1 MVRRVQVIG
10 CPYHQNGT
18 GQNRPESGKV
28 ERPPKPIPPARA
40 AIRNLKPGDWIE
52 IYPGHWNK
60 EALVLVIEVQ
70 DALYLCDM
78 RVKVREG
85 EYEDDG
91 NSEVMHLWLGL
102 TYRGVCVSLS
112 VSRSVRRVVRDRG

>member
-1 MVRRVQVIG
+1 MGGEHHGAEGPWRRVHVIG
-10 CPYHQNGT
+10 CPYRQNGT
-18 GQNRPESGKV
+18 GQNRSVSGKV

-60 EALVLVIEVQ
+60 EALVQVIEVQ
-70 DALYLCDM
+70 DALHLCDM

-85 EYEDDG
+85 EVVDDG
-91 NSEVMHLWLGL
+91 NSEFMYLWLGL
-102 TYRGVCVSLS
+102 IPWS
-112 VSRSVRRVVRDRG
+112 VYPSVQ